1 MKMIHRHQLGS
12 ALTEMAI
19 ALPLLLMLILALF
32 DGIVV
37 AKEYFTMTEIAR
49 EGILTASTM
58 ARLPAST
65 VISDSPLSAND
76 LTICFDSS
84 FTNYQPSIGNEALCA
99 ERTIR
104 WRIMKLG
111 VSYGKKMDT
120 SGFEIRVFRDVARRS
135 VALEIQRQING
146 VSPFFKSAR
155 IKSRAEGPYD
165 L

>member
-1 MKMIHRHQLGS
+1 MKTIRRHQAGS

-19 ALPLLLMLILALF
+19 ALPLLIMIILALF

-58 ARLPAST
+58 AKLPAST
-65 VISDSPLSAND
+65 IISDSPLNAND
-76 LTICFDSS
+76 LTMCFDSS
-84 FTNYQPSIGNEALCA
+84 FTNYQPSVGNEALCA

-111 VSYGKKMDT
+111 VSYGKKMDI
-120 SGFEIRVFRDVARRS
+120 SGFKIRVFRDLVRKS
-135 VALEIQRQING
+135 VALEIQRNVRG
-146 VSPFFKSAR
+146 VSPFFKSAS